1 MPANNIEV
9 RAEIK
14 GLREAQKK
22 AEQLVRDMHG
32 APMLTAMRMATLI
45 VQRSARQFAP
55 VDTGR
60 LRASIT
66 PDILTRGIEVVGVVG
81 SNVEYAP
88 YQEFGTWPLKGIQ
101 GPRYLRRAIEENAD
115 RLFKI
120 LGDAVG
126 RIVAE

>member
-1 MPANNIEV
+1 MPALSVEV

-22 AEQLVRDMHG
+22 AEQMVRDMHG
-32 APMLTAMRMATLI
+32 PQMLQAMKRATLI
-45 VQRSARQFAP
+45 AERSAKQFAP